1 MEKIDSTI
9 LAWHQGF
16 SDRAQL
22 FCGITNF
29 GLAKCC
35 IVFFV
40 LAAIFRNAYE
50 ILLLNTDSF
59 GAVITA
65 LIVSVILYPVCSLK
79 ESKHNDKFNNL
90 DEVLFRVPRL
100 IILAMQIL
108 FIVSTL
114 QSEFPVAW
122 KALRIVQG
130 ILFASYYYF
139 MACSPKPPQK
149 TTLRKFL
156 DWAKS
161 IRVQIPQITP
171 SPTPSAG

>member
-35 IVFFV
+35 IVIFV

-59 GAVITA
+59 GAVIAA
-65 LIVSVILYPVCSLK
+65 LIVSVFLYPLCSQK
-79 ESKHNDKFNNL
+79 ESKHNDKFNNP

-100 IILAMQIL
+100 TILVVEIL
-108 FIVSTL
+108 FIVITL
-114 QSEFPVAW
+114 QSDYPAIW
-122 KALRIVQG
+122 KVLRIIQG
-130 ILFASYYYF
+130 TLFASYYYF

-149 TTLRKFL
+149 TTLSKFL

-161 IRVQIPQITP
+161 IRVHLPQIAP
-171 SPTPSAG
+171 DPTPSAG